1 MDFSIS
7 NSMIS
12 LLFSLFLLPLL
23 FLVVARRRRTS
34 ERIPPGSLGIPFIG
48 QSLSLLWAMR
58 ANTAEKWIA
67 DRAQR
72 YGPVS
77 KLSLFGNPTVFIHGQ
92 AANRFVFSTAGTK
105 LSNQQTDSV
114 RMILGDR
121 CLLELTGDDHQRIRS
136 ALASFLKPDSLKN
149 YVGKMEGE
157 VRMHLQL
164 HWQGKTNVTV
174 RLFLFSLLD
183 LGMTSTSRANA
194 EIRLFFRLCR

>member
-1 MDFSIS
+1 MFIEVDFSIS
-7 NSMIS
+7 KNMIIIIS
-12 LLFSLFLLPLL
+12 LLFSLFLLPFLL
-23 FLVVARRRRTS
+23 LVVTRRKTS
-34 ERIPPGSLGIPFIG
+34 ERLPPGSLGIPFIG
-48 QSLSLLWAMR
+48 QSLSLLRAMR

-77 KLSLFGNPTVFIHGQ
+77 KLSLFGKPTVFIHGQ

-121 CLLELTGDDHQRIRS
+121 CLLELIGDDHQRIRS

-149 YVGKMEGE
+149 YVGKMEEE

-164 HWQGKTNVTV
+164 HWHAKTNVTV
-174 RLFLFSLLD
+174 SLFLFSLLD
-183 LGMTSTSRANA
+183 QQKS
-194 EIRLFFRLCR
+194 

>member
-1 MDFSIS
+1 MDSSIS
-7 NSMIS
+7 NSMIVTIS
-12 LLFSLFLLPLL
+12 LLFSLFLLPFL
-23 FLVVARRRRTS
+23 FLVVTRRRKAS
-34 ERIPPGSLGIPFIG
+34 ERLPPGSLGIPFIG

-77 KLSLFGNPTVFIHGQ
+77 KLSLFGKPTVFIHGQ

-121 CLLELTGDDHQRIRS
+121 CLLELTGDDHQRIRR

-149 YVGKMEGE
+149 YVGKMEEE
-157 VRMHLQL
+157 VRKHLQL
-164 HWQGKTNVTV
+164 HWLGNTNVTV
-174 RLFLFSLLD
+174 GFVNFSFHCW
-183 LGMTSTSRANA
+183 TSHDQHKS
-194 EIRLFFRLCR
+194 C

>member
-1 MDFSIS
+1 
-7 NSMIS
+7 MIIMAS
-12 LLFSLFLLPLL
+12 SLLLFSLCLLPLISIL
-23 FLVVARRRRTS
+23 IARARRKS
-34 ERIPPGSLGIPFIG
+34 PEKLPPGSLGIPLIG

-72 YGPVS
+72 YGAVS
-77 KLSLFGNPTVFIHGQ
+77 KLSLFGKPTVFIYGQ
-92 AANRFVFSTAGTK
+92 AANRFLFSGDVNK

-121 CLLELTGDDHQRIRS
+121 CLLELVGEDHKRIRN

-149 YVGKMEGE
+149 YIGKMEEE

-164 HWQGKTNVTV
+164 HWNGKTTLKVYV
-174 RLFLFSLLD
+174 
-183 LGMTSTSRANA
+183 
-194 EIRLFFRLCR
+194 